1 MELNILLSRW
11 LSRCILRVTNEEIK
25 LKFRQLEKYKLKN
38 LKAKSHLFFNETC
51 LNIYIYIYLQNFGY
65 IPLFKEVCIK
75 FIPLFRW
82 THFSVSF
89 STSRKINLK
98 LYILDKKDIIKQ

>member
-1 MELNILLSRW
+1 MW
-11 LSRCILRVTNEEIK
+11 Y
-25 LKFRQLEKYKLKN
+25 LEYICDTKY
-38 LKAKSHLFFNETC
+38 
-51 LNIYIYIYLQNFGY
+51 ILQNFGY
-65 IPLFKEVCIK
+65 IPLFKQVCIK

-98 LYILDKKDIIKQ
+98 LYILDKNDIIKQ